1 MLFTIII
8 STAVIVILAVAMT
21 DIREMFRVVLF
32 GSRND
37 ASRSAAAFDPAR
49 DIPSLAGKVIM
60 ITGAAGFLGRQ
71 TAIELARYGRPAR
84 IYIADLPRDAEAKIA
99 LAKQITSEA
108 YGGSTSP
115 EEAAKAPTEIRFVD
129 LDLASLDAVR
139 DCAAN
144 FIAQEERLDI
154 LFLNAGIIRVSAA
167 TTKEGYEAHF
177 GINYLGH
184 ALLSKLLLPI
194 LRHTAEEPGAD
205 VRVVVVSSEG
215 HLMAPTN
222 GIDFDSVRSDCAGMH
237 YAKRYG
243 QSKVALI
250 GLTKELSHD
259 YPQFKVVAVHPGRIL
274 TGMAESLRKES
285 LLTRLTLPIAP
296 LFCVP
301 VTVGIRN
308 HLWAATSSDV
318 LTGMYYE
325 PVGVPGK
332 QSAAAKDENFSKRLR
347 TWTDDALSAI
357 TPLE

>member
-1 MLFTIII
+1 
-8 STAVIVILAVAMT
+8 
-21 DIREMFRVVLF
+21 MFRVVLF

-99 LAKQITSEA
+99 LAKQIT
-108 YGGSTSP
+108 T
-115 EEAAKAPTEIRFVD
+115 PTEIRFVD